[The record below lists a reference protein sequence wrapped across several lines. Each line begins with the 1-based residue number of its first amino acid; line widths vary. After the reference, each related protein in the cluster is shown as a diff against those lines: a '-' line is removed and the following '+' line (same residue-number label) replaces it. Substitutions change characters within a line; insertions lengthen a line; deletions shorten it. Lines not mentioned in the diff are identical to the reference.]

1 MLKKVIIVLAV
12 ALAAFSAY
20 VAKQPSQLDVSR
32 SVAINAPA
40 PEVFSHVNDFHKWA
54 AWSPWAN
61 LDPNM
66 QVVYGGPSE
75 AGLNSHQT
83 WSGNSDVGAGKMT
96 ITEVIPN
103 SLVKIALEMEK
114 PLKASDTVEF
124 VFKEEAGSTM
134 VTWHIQ
140 GQKDFI
146 GKLMGV
152 IYGCEKKLGA
162 SLEEGL
168 ANLKKVSEEV
178 KTPVEAP
185 AADAVSVEAP
195 VDGAAAPAAPAAA
208 SAPVAA
214 PAVK

>member
-12 ALAAFSAY
+12 ALAAFAAY

-32 SVAINAPA
+32 VAAINAPA
-40 PEVFSHVNDFHKWA
+40 PEVFAHVNDFHKWA
-54 AWSPWAN
+54 AWSPWVK

-75 AGLNSHQT
+75 AGLNSHES
-83 WSGNSDVGAGKMT
+83 WSGNSEVGSGKMT
-96 ITEVIPN
+96 ITEVVPN
-103 SLVKIALEMEK
+103 SSIKIALEMEK
-114 PLKASDTVEF
+114 PLKATNMVEF
-124 VFKEEAGSTM
+124 TFKEEAGQTM
-134 VTWHIQ
+134 VSWHIQ
-140 GQKDFI
+140 GQKNFV

-162 SLEEGL
+162 NLEEGL

-185 AADAVSVEAP
+185 VADAANAQAP
-195 VDGAAAPAAPAAA
+195 TENAAVPAAPAAA
-208 SAPVAA
+208 STVIAA
-214 PAVK
+214 PAAK